1 MPNIQDIITA
11 REVGAY
17 WIENQQYEEPY
28 FGESKFPNR
37 KKLGLDLS
45 WIMGANKAP
54 VALSLSAFDADVIP
68 LVRGTVE
75 KQSTNMPFFKNS
87 YRIDEKLRQEL
98 NMVAESNP
106 TALNVLLGRVFD
118 DAGNLMRN
126 ASLTR
131 EMLRMQLLTTGVIS
145 LSDNGQAYT
154 YDYNIPVTHKVSPTN
169 KWNVPASA
177 DPIGDIEAWQEVIAE
192 ETGTKPTEILMNSK
206 TLSYIGKAD
215 AIRNGIFLNASVS
228 TTPTARQVQQFV
240 SDQLGI
246 TIFVYDKGYSKNGV
260 FTKFIPDGTVVLMPE
275 QDLGS
280 TWFGTTPEESDLM
293 SGSNAQ
299 VSIVDTGVAITTWKV
314 ADPVTVETKASMIC
328 LPSFE
333 LANQVII
340 ASVL

>member
-106 TALNVLLGRVFD
+106 SALKVLLGRVFD

-126 ASLTR
+126 AALTR

-154 YDYNIPVTHKVSPTN
+154 YDYNIPTTHKVNPTN

-192 ETGTKPTEILMNSK
+192 ETGTKPMEVLMNSK
-206 TLSYIGKAD
+206 TLASIAKAD

-228 TTPTARQVQQFV
+228 TTPTAKQVQQFL

-260 FTKFIPDGTVVLMPE
+260 FTKFVADGTVVLMPE

-299 VSIVDTGVAITTWKV
+299 VSVVDTGVAITTWKV
-314 ADPVTVETKASMIC
+314 ADPVTVEIKASMIC

-340 ASVL
+340 ASVF